1 MTDQLEPAAA
11 PAPALDPTRFASV
24 TLSSPIARG
33 KTTIDTLTIRKPKAG
48 ELRGL
53 TLQDLVGTDVTALL
67 KIIPRISSP
76 VLTQEETDNLEAE
89 DLTEIGGTIR
99 GFFMTSA
106 EKKLIEAMIAEHQ
119 PKT

>member
-1 MTDQLEPAAA
+1 MTDQPE
-11 PAPALDPTRFASV
+11 PAPALDPNRFASI
-24 TLSSPIARG
+24 TLSTPIPRG
-33 KTTIDTLTIRKPKAG
+33 ATTIDTLTIRKPKAG

-119 PKT
+119 PKS

>member
-1 MTDQLEPAAA
+1 MTDQLETAAT
-11 PAPALDPTRFASV
+11 PAPALDSTRFASV

-33 KTTIDTLTIRKPKAG
+33 TTTIDTLTIRKPKAG